1 MPTRH
6 VVRPG
11 ECLAKIASRY
21 GFADTQ
27 AILDDP
33 ANAEL
38 ARSRKN
44 PNVLRPGDVVT
55 VPTPRP
61 KQLGVATGTQ
71 HKLQVKMPRKELRVV
86 LRDHEGQPLA
96 NTEYELRLGQ
106 PGEGQDV
113 RAGTTDGDGLLK
125 ERVPA
130 GIAEAELE
138 LLGRVLTL
146 RLGQLDPITDA
157 DDPQFAAGVQ
167 SRLRNLGYDPGPT
180 DGKWG
185 RRTRAALA
193 SFQADHDLEIDGTA
207 NADTLAKLEEAHG
220 C

>member
-1 MPTRH
+1 MPTQH

-38 ARSRKN
+38 AQSRPN
-44 PNVLRPGDVVT
+44 PNVLRPGDVIT
-55 VPTPRP
+55 VPTPRA
-61 KQLGVATGTQ
+61 KQLAVASGKQ
-71 HKLQVKMPRKELRVV
+71 HKLQVKLPRKQLRVV
-86 LRDHEGQPLA
+86 LRDHEGQALA
-96 NTEYELRLGQ
+96 NTEYELRIGQ
-106 PGEGQDV
+106 ESRMGS
-113 RAGTTDGDGLLK
+113 TDGDGLLS
-125 ERVPA
+125 ERVPG
-130 GIAEAELE
+130 GIGELELE

-146 RLGQLDPITDA
+146 RLGQLDPLTSP
-157 DDPQFAAGVQ
+157 DDPSFAAGVQ
-167 SRLRNLGYDPGPT
+167 ARLRNLGYDPGPS
-180 DGKWG
+180 DGKFG

-193 SFQADHDLEIDGTA
+193 SFQADHELEVDAAPNQATI
-207 NADTLAKLEEAHG
+207 AKLEEAHG

>member
-38 ARSRKN
+38 AKARPN

-55 VPTPRP
+55 VPTPRV
-61 KQLGVATGTQ
+61 KQLSVATGKQ
-71 HKLQVKMPRKELRVV
+71 HQLQVKLPRKELRLV
-86 LRDHEGQPLA
+86 LLDHEGQPLA

-106 PGEGQDV
+106 ETRTGS
-113 RAGTTDGDGLLK
+113 TDGDGLLK
-125 ERVPA
+125 ERVSA
-130 GIAEAELE
+130 GIGEAELE

-146 RLGQLDPITDA
+146 RLGQLDPLSD
-157 DDPQFAAGVQ
+157 
-167 SRLRNLGYDPGPT
+167 
-180 DGKWG
+180 
-185 RRTRAALA
+185 
-193 SFQADHDLEIDGTA
+193 
-207 NADTLAKLEEAHG
+207 
-220 C
+220 

>member
-38 ARSRKN
+38 ARSRPN
-44 PNVLRPGDVVT
+44 PNVLRPGDVIT
-55 VPTPRP
+55 VPTPRA
-61 KQLGVATGTQ
+61 KQLGVASGKQ
-71 HKLQVKMPRKELRVV
+71 HKLQVKLARKQLRVV
-86 LRDHEGQPLA
+86 LRDHEGQPIA

-106 PGEGQDV
+106 GSGQES
-113 RAGTTDGDGLLK
+113 RHGTTDGDGLLS
-125 ERVPA
+125 ERVSA
-130 GIAEAELE
+130 GIGEVELE

-146 RLGQLDPITDA
+146 RLGQLDPLTDA
-157 DDPQFAAGVQ
+157 EDPRFAAGVQ
-167 SRLRNLGYDPGPT
+167 ARLRNLGYDPGPA
-180 DGKWG
+180 DGKFG
-185 RRTRAALA
+185 RRTRAAIA
-193 SFQADHDLEIDGTA
+193 SFQADHDLEVDA
-207 NADTLAKLEEAHG
+207 APNEATLTKLQEAHG

>member
-1 MPTRH
+1 
-6 VVRPG
+6 VRPG

-38 ARSRKN
+38 KESRPN

-55 VPTPRP
+55 VPTPRT
-61 KQLGVATGTQ
+61 KQVSIATGSQ
-71 HKLQVKMPRKELRVV
+71 HKLQVKMPRKELRLV
-86 LRDHEGQPLA
+86 LCDHEGQPLA

-106 PGEGQDV
+106 EV
-113 RAGTTDGDGLLK
+113 RAGSTDGDGLLK
-125 ERVPA
+125 ESISA
-130 GIAEAELE
+130 GIGEAELE

-157 DDPQFAAGVQ
+157 EDPQFAAGVQ

-180 DGKWG
+180 DGKYG

-193 SFQADHDLEIDGTA
+193 SFQADHDLEIDA
-207 NADTLAKLEEAHG
+207 KPNAATLAKLEEAHG

>member
-1 MPTRH
+1 MPIQH

-38 ARSRKN
+38 AQSRPN
-44 PNVLRPGDVVT
+44 PNVLRPGDVLT
-55 VPTPRP
+55 IPTPRI
-61 KQLGVATGTQ
+61 KQISAASGKQ
-71 HKLQVKMPRKELRVV
+71 HKLQVKLARKQLRVV
-86 LRDHEGQPLA
+86 LRDHEGQPIA
-96 NTEYELRLGQ
+96 NTEYELRIGQ
-106 PGEGQDV
+106 ESRVGS
-113 RAGTTDGDGLLK
+113 TDGDGLLS
-125 ERVPA
+125 ERVSA
-130 GIAEAELE
+130 GIGEAELE

-146 RLGQLDPITDA
+146 RLGHLDPLTNA

-167 SRLRNLGYDPGPT
+167 ARLRNLGYDPGPA
-180 DGKWG
+180 DGKFG

-193 SFQADHDLEIDGTA
+193 SFQADHDLEVDATA
-207 NADTLAKLEEAHG
+207 NQATLAKLEEAHG

>member
-38 ARSRKN
+38 AKARPN

-55 VPTPRP
+55 VPTPRL
-61 KQLGVATGTQ
+61 KQLSVATGKQ
-71 HKLQVKMPRKELRVV
+71 HKLQVKMPRKELRLV
-86 LRDHEGQPLA
+86 LLDHEGQPLA

-106 PGEGQDV
+106 ETRTGS
-113 RAGTTDGDGLLK
+113 TDGDGLLK
-125 ERVPA
+125 ERVSA
-130 GIAEAELE
+130 GIGEAELE

-146 RLGQLDPITDA
+146 RLGQLDPLSDTE
-157 DDPQFAAGVQ
+157 DPAHAAGVQ

-193 SFQADHDLEIDGTA
+193 SFQADHDLEIDGTL